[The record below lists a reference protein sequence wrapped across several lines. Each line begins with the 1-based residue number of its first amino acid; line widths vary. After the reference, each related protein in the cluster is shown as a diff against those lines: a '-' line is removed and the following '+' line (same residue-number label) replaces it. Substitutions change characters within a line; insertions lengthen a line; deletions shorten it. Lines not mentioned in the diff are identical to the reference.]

1 MVDVINSTELR
12 MIGFEMTCIGVF
24 PSIADEDSDDDEDD
38 KGDVLIVVGSL
49 KVFTSKLK
57 SFDKRLLTVV
67 SFVFS
72 FN

>member
-1 MVDVINSTELR
+1 LANEANRDDEADDDDNDALDGDVN
-12 MIGFEMTCIGVF
+12 
-24 PSIADEDSDDDEDD
+24 DEEEEAIDDDEDD